1 LQWKKFASASP
12 SPEVRH
18 SPGPSADPAKAG
30 NLRQASASK
39 AMVNIDPSSIKLT
52 SSFAAPKPDAAESF

>member
-18 SPGPSADPAKAG
+18 SADPAKAG